1 MMSETKERTPFE
13 REVDKKFIELEER
26 IDLKISKI
34 QNGLDAILLRM
45 DEFMIGMRYT
55 GSPVT
60 PRLPVAETEDEIEE
74 DDLRIQRLRVSRD
87 ISTIPK
93 AFKPA
98 RNIFFENK
106 EDKEEVDTEA

>member
-13 REVDKKFIELEER
+13 REVDKKFMELEER

-60 PRLPVAETEDEIEE
+60 PRLPVAETEDEIEVLQTSICILCPNKS
-74 DDLRIQRLRVSRD
+74 DLGFSLVNYRC
-87 ISTIPK
+87 
-93 AFKPA
+93 
-98 RNIFFENK
+98 
-106 EDKEEVDTEA
+106 